1 MFAKFFIDRPVFA
14 WVIAIIILLGGGLA
28 LRNLPVS
35 QYPSVAPP
43 ALDVSVVYPGAAAQ
57 VVEETAVS
65 LIEQEMNGIE
75 NLLYMD
81 SVSQVG
87 NGTVTLTFRPGT
99 DLNYA
104 SVEAQNRVKRIEA
117 RLPEDVRRVG
127 VTVNKAVRNY
137 VMIVSLFSPDKSLR
151 DVDLGSYAA
160 ANVLQPLRRVP
171 GVGEALLFGTEYSMR
186 LWLKPEKLQGY
197 KLSPADVARA
207 VRAQNAQLAVGEL
220 GQLPAALG
228 QEMNAVIVTRSRLS
242 SPEEFGNVIVRTNPD
257 GSTLRVKDVAR
268 VELGAQDYSVTAR
281 IDGEPAAA
289 IGIRLA
295 PGANA
300 LDTVKEVDATMT
312 QLARFFPKGINWI
325 VPYDTSKFVEISI
338 REVIKTLAEA
348 VLLVFLV
355 MFLFLENFRATLIPT
370 IVVPVAL
377 VGGALGLYVFGYSIN
392 VLTLFAMVLAIGMVV
407 DDAIVVVEN
416 VERLMTTEGLSPRDA
431 TRKAMDQVAGAI
443 IAITLVLSA
452 VFVPMAFFAGA
463 TGAIYRQFAVT
474 LVLTILFSALMSF
487 TLTPALCASLLKH
500 QRGKEL
506 LPSRGFFGWFNR
518 NFARTTQGYTS
529 WVGRAVKKTGRY
541 LVLYAAILG
550 ATAWLFAQLP
560 GSFLPEEDQG
570 YFLNLIQLPPGAT
583 SARTLEVLSQV
594 EQYYLKQPEVEHVIG
609 VVGFSF
615 FGRGQNA
622 AIAFVRLKDWDDRPG
637 AQSSAQLLV
646 RKANMVFF
654 GIKQAMVFAVN
665 PPPIPELAA
674 AGGFDFRLQD
684 RGGLGR
690 EKLLEARN
698 MALGMAMQDQRLVGV
713 RPEGQEAAP
722 QIFLD
727 IDRVKAET
735 LGVSIADLNDT
746 LQSAL
751 GVAYINDFVRE
762 GRILRVQMQAEADT
776 RRSVDDLLRLPVRNN
791 RGEMVTLS
799 ELATPSWVVGSPKL
813 DRYNGLPSM
822 KIAGNPAP
830 GHSTGESLAV
840 MEELAAKLPA
850 GFGFEWS
857 ATSFEERMSGTQA
870 PLLFGVSLIVV
881 FLALAALY
889 ESWSIPVA
897 VMLVVPLGVF
907 GALLAVDLRG
917 LPNDVYFKVGLIA
930 IIGLSSKNAILI
942 IEFARKLQDEG
953 RGVFEATLEACR
965 LRFRPIL
972 MTSIAFVAAVMP
984 LALSTGAGAESRHAI
999 GTGVMG
1005 GMIAATLLAVF
1016 LVPVFFVV
1024 VRRIFPGHARHRAEA
1039 TTEKIAEGETRHE

>member
-14 WVIAIIILLGGGLA
+14 WVIAIVILLAGALA

-43 ALDVSVVYPGAAAQ
+43 ALDISVIYPGASAR
-57 VVEETAVS
+57 VVEETAIA

-75 NLLYMD
+75 DLLYMD
-81 SVSQVG
+81 SASQVG
-87 NGTVTLTFRPGT
+87 TGSVTLTFRPGT
-99 DLNYA
+99 DLNHA
-104 SVEAQNRVKRIEA
+104 SVEAQNRIKRIEA
-117 RLPEDVRRVG
+117 RLPDDVRRVG
-127 VTVNKAVRNY
+127 VTVNKTARNY
-137 VMIVSLFSPDKSLR
+137 VMIVSLFSPDKSQNN
-151 DVDLGSYAA
+151 VDLGSYAA
-160 ANVLQPLRRVP
+160 ASVLDPIRRVA

-186 LWLKPEKLQGY
+186 IWLKPEKLQGY

-207 VRAQNAQLAVGEL
+207 VRAQNVQIPTGEL

-228 QEMNAVIVTRSRLS
+228 QEMNAVIVTQGRLS
-242 SPEEFGNVIVRTNPD
+242 SPEEFGNIIVRTNPD

-268 VELGAQDYSVTAR
+268 VELGAQDYSVAAR
-281 IDGEPAAA
+281 IDGQPTAA
-289 IGIRLA
+289 IAVRLS

-300 LDTVKEVDATMT
+300 LETVKAVN
-312 QLARFFPKGINWI
+312 ARMKELERYFPKGISWT

-338 REVIKTLAEA
+338 REVVKTLAEA

-355 MFLFLENFRATLIPT
+355 MYLFLGNLRATLIPT
-370 IVVPVAL
+370 IVVPIAL
-377 VGGALGLYVFGYSIN
+377 VGGALGLYLFGYSIN

-431 TRKAMDQVAGAI
+431 TRKAMDQIVGAI

-452 VFVPMAFFAGA
+452 VFVPMAFFGGS

-500 QRGKEL
+500 EPGKASM
-506 LPSRGFFGWFNR
+506 PTHGFFGWFSR
-518 NFARTTQGYTS
+518 FFTRTTHGYTS
-529 WVGRAVKKTGRY
+529 WVGRALKKTARY

-550 ATAWLFAQLP
+550 AAGWLYAKLP
-560 GSFLPEEDQG
+560 GSFLPSEDQG
-570 YFLNLIQLPPGAT
+570 YFISLIQLPPAAT
-583 SARTLEVLSQV
+583 SARTLEVLSEV
-594 EQYYLKQPEVEHVIG
+594 EQYYLKQPEVAHVIG
-609 VVGFSF
+609 VAGFSF

-622 AIAFVRLKDWDDRPG
+622 AITFVRLKGWDERPG
-637 AQSSAQLLV
+637 EQSTAMTLV
-646 RKANMVFF
+646 RKANMAFF
-654 GIKQAMVFAVN
+654 GIKHAMIFAVN

-698 MALGMAMQDQRLVGV
+698 MALGMAMQDKRLAGV

-722 QIFLD
+722 QVYLD

-735 LGVSIADLNDT
+735 LGVALADLNDT

-751 GVAYINDFVRE
+751 GVAYINDFVRQ

-776 RRSVDDLLRLPVRNN
+776 RRSVEDILKLPVRNN
-791 RGEMVTLS
+791 RGEMVMLS
-799 ELATPSWVVGSPKL
+799 ELARPEWIVGSPKL

-830 GHSTGESLAV
+830 GHSTGEALAV
-840 MEELAAKLPA
+840 MEEIAHKLPP
-850 GFGFEWS
+850 GIGYEWS

-870 PLLFGVSLIVV
+870 PLLFAVSLIVV
-881 FLALAALY
+881 FLALSALY
-889 ESWSIPVA
+889 ESWSIPFA

-930 IIGLSSKNAILI
+930 IIGLSAKNAILI

-953 RGVFEATLEACR
+953 MELIEATLEACR

-972 MTSIAFVAAVMP
+972 MTSIAFIAAVVP

-1005 GMIAATLLAVF
+1005 GMIAATVLAVF

-1024 VRRIFPGHARHRAEA
+1024 IRRIFPGHARGH
-1039 TTEKIAEGETRHE
+1039 GENHHA

>member
-14 WVIAIIILLGGGLA
+14 WVIAIVILLAGALA
-28 LRNLPVS
+28 LKNLPVS

-43 ALDVSVVYPGAAAQ
+43 ALDISVTYPGASAR
-57 VVEETAVS
+57 VVEETAVA

-75 NLLYMD
+75 DLLYMD
-81 SVSQVG
+81 SASQVG
-87 NGTVTLTFRPGT
+87 TGTVTLTFKPGI
-99 DLNYA
+99 DLNHA
-104 SVEAQNRVKRIEA
+104 SVEAQNRIKRIEA
-117 RLPEDVRRVG
+117 RLPDDVRRVG
-127 VTVNKAVRNY
+127 VTVNKTARNY
-137 VMIVSLFSPDKSLR
+137 VMIITLFSPDKSQNN
-151 DVDLGSYAA
+151 VDLGSYAA
-160 ANVLQPLRRVP
+160 ASVLDPIRRVP

-186 LWLKPEKLQGY
+186 IWLKTDKLQGY

-207 VRAQNAQLAVGEL
+207 VRAQNVQIPTGEL
-220 GQLPAALG
+220 GQLPAAPG
-228 QEMNAVIVTRSRLS
+228 QEMSAVIVTQGRLS
-242 SPEEFGNVIVRTNPD
+242 SPEEFGNIIVRTNPD

-268 VELGAQDYSVTAR
+268 VELGAQDYSVAAR
-281 IDGEPAAA
+281 IDGQPTAA
-289 IGIRLA
+289 IAVRLS

-300 LDTVKEVDATMT
+300 LETVKAVNARMT
-312 QLARFFPKGINWI
+312 ELERYFPKGISWT

-338 REVIKTLAEA
+338 REVVKTLAEA
-348 VLLVFLV
+348 ILLVFLV

-370 IVVPVAL
+370 IVVPIAL
-377 VGGALGLYVFGYSIN
+377 VGGALGLYLFGYSIN

-431 TRKAMDQVAGAI
+431 TRKAMDQIVGAI

-452 VFVPMAFFAGA
+452 VFVPMAFFGGS

-500 QRGKEL
+500 EPGKEMM
-506 LPSRGFFGWFNR
+506 PTRGFFGWFNR
-518 NFARTTQGYTS
+518 FFSRTTHGYTS
-529 WVGRAVKKTGRY
+529 WVGRALKKTGRY
-541 LVLYAAILG
+541 LVLYAVILG
-550 ATAWLFAQLP
+550 ATGWLFTKLP
-560 GSFLPEEDQG
+560 GSFLPSEDQG
-570 YFLNLIQLPPGAT
+570 YFISLIQLPPAAT
-583 SARTLEVLSQV
+583 NARTLEVLSEA
-594 EQYYLKQPEVEHVIG
+594 EQYYLKQPEVAHVIG
-609 VVGFSF
+609 VAGFSF

-622 AIAFVRLKDWDDRPG
+622 AITFVRLKDWDARPG
-637 AQSSAQLLV
+637 EQSTAMTLV
-646 RKANMVFF
+646 RKANMAFF
-654 GIKQAMVFAVN
+654 GIKQAMIFAVN

-698 MALGMAMQDQRLVGV
+698 MALGMAMQDKRLAGV

-722 QIFLD
+722 QVYLD

-735 LGVSIADLNDT
+735 LGVALADLNDT
-746 LQSAL
+746 LQSSL
-751 GVAYINDFVRE
+751 GVAYINDFVRQ
-762 GRILRVQMQAEADT
+762 GRILRVQMQADADT
-776 RRSVDDLLRLPVRNN
+776 RRSVEDILKLPVRNN
-791 RGEMVTLS
+791 RGEMVMLS
-799 ELATPSWVVGSPKL
+799 ELAKPEWMVGSPKL

-830 GHSTGESLAV
+830 GHSTGEALAV
-840 MEELAAKLPA
+840 MEEIAHKLPP
-850 GFGFEWS
+850 GIGYEWS

-870 PLLFGVSLIVV
+870 PLLFAVSLVVV

-889 ESWSIPVA
+889 ESWSIPFA

-930 IIGLSSKNAILI
+930 IIGLSAKNAILI

-953 RGVFEATLEACR
+953 MGLIEATLEACR

-972 MTSIAFVAAVMP
+972 MTSIAFVAAVVP
-984 LALSTGAGAESRHAI
+984 LAISTGAGAESRHAI

-1005 GMIAATLLAVF
+1005 GMIAATVLAVF

-1024 VRRIFPGHARHRAEA
+1024 IRRIFPGHARVH
-1039 TTEKIAEGETRHE
+1039 GENHHA